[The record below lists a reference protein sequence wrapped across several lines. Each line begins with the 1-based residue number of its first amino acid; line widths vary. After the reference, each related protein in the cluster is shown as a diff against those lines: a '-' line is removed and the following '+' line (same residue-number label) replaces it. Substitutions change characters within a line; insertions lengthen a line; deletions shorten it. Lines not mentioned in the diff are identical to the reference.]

1 MPQLPVV
8 ERIFCCFPLT
18 VGAFM
23 IALGTLTM
31 AGVKLSL
38 IFLNEHTCELFQEQY
53 LMYTTLVNTR
63 YFCDE
68 PRMPFFVVTRNIV
81 Y

>member
-31 AGVKLSL
+31 SILKLVL
-38 IFLNEHTCELFQEQY
+38 IFLNDHTCEVFQEHY
-53 LMYTTLVNTR
+53 LIYTTLVNTR

-68 PRMPFFVVTRNIV
+68 PRKSLFKII
-81 Y
+81 